1 MIFALDYL
9 NNRELMTP
17 KLSCHLR
24 ISKSLIALLFRCS
37 MNVSSRTRLRV
48 EFRCFVR
55 HLRSP
60 LLASCFVGC
69 KWCCVAHCSGSVPVE
84 IAESPLEAQ
93 SSRHVCI
100 ETLQSK
106 DFSEILLIYV
116 NLGVTASRFCQTSLG
131 KNLYLFQT

>member
-1 MIFALDYL
+1 MIFALNYL
-9 NNRELMTP
+9 NNRELVAP

-24 ISKSLIALLFRCS
+24 ISKSLIALLFRCW

-69 KWCCVAHCSGSVPVE
+69 
-84 IAESPLEAQ
+84 
-93 SSRHVCI
+93 
-100 ETLQSK
+100 
-106 DFSEILLIYV
+106 YV
-116 NLGVTASRFCQTSLG
+116 VLRSAL
-131 KNLYLFQT
+131 

>member
-1 MIFALDYL
+1 MIFALNYL
-9 NNRELMTP
+9 NNRELVAP
-17 KLSCHLR
+17 KLSCHFR

-69 KWCCVAHCSGSVPVE
+69 
-84 IAESPLEAQ
+84 
-93 SSRHVCI
+93 
-100 ETLQSK
+100 
-106 DFSEILLIYV
+106 YV
-116 NLGVTASRFCQTSLG
+116 VLRSTM
-131 KNLYLFQT
+131 